1 MNEELYEEYED
12 HRAQTIFES
21 ILTAYMNGFLYAES
35 GGEYGD
41 DSMIYKAETE
51 TIGLLGHLG
60 INFAKVTLTE
70 EERRKKQEEDAL

>member
-1 MNEELYEEYED
+1 MNDELYEEYED
-12 HRAQTIFES
+12 HRAQIIFES
-21 ILTAYMNGFLYAES
+21 ILAAYMDGFLYEDS

-41 DSMIYKAETE
+41 ESMIYKAETA

-70 EERRKKQEEDAL
+70 DERRKKQEDDAL